1 MLSVDILAS
10 QNIVQIFELI
20 RDASLDVIKR

>member
-10 QNIVQIFELI
+10 QNIVQIFKLI